1 MVQEALS
8 NVVKYAAA
16 TDCHITI
23 SQPDASSL
31 LLRISDTGIGFDLAT
46 ASSGIGLKNM
56 RDRARLVKADFRI
69 ESEIGQGTR
78 IECKF
83 VI

>member
-1 MVQEALS
+1 M
-8 NVVKYAAA
+8 VKYAAA

-23 SQPDASSL
+23 GQPDASTIL
-31 LLRISDTGIGFDLAT
+31 FTVRDTGKGFDLAS

-69 ESEIGQGTR
+69 ESAVGQGTR